1 MPPTNDRF
9 DTLRLVSVCMLIGA
23 VSAGDLVGLQ
33 SSPSV
38 VAALGTVGLLAL
50 FLSVTAHLAARNV
63 LGDVAIVKALGVGI
77 GPAVVSLATQL
88 LSLPSG
94 LGVAVAIAV
103 DGTAIK
109 FLYDQS
115 PRTTAYITLIHAVI
129 TIILGAVLGGA
140 VALFVTAPT

>member
-1 MPPTNDRF
+1 
-9 DTLRLVSVCMLIGA
+9 MLIGA

-109 FLYDQS
+109 LLYDQS